1 MEIQIIADS
10 CCDLTPT
17 LRRVLRVRTASLTIR
32 VDDGEFID
40 DENLDIPALMAAMKQ
55 SPHHGLPRAGGLCRH
70 DDAGA
75 HDIRCD
81 AFLAPFRQL

>member
-32 VDDGEFID
+32 WMTA
-40 DENLDIPALMAAMKQ
+40 NLLMTKTW
-55 SPHHGLPRAGGLCRH
+55 
-70 DDAGA
+70 
-75 HDIRCD
+75 I
-81 AFLAPFRQL
+81 FRP

>member
-40 DENLDIPALMAAMKQ
+40 DENLDIEYP
-55 SPHHGLPRAGGLCRH
+55 G
-70 DDAGA
+70 
-75 HDIRCD
+75 
-81 AFLAPFRQL
+81 FRQQ